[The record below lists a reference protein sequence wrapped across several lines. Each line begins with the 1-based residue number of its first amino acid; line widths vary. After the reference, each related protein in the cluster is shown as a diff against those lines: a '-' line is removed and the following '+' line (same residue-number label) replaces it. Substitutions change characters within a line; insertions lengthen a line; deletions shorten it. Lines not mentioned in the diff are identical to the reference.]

1 MPGLLRTYPDLSFNF
16 IKRRALSPPLNYPC
30 PADLLA
36 VKSDS
41 AAEPSNISAPQ
52 LFTDL
57 NCEMPEDSGV
67 ESSVQR
73 ICPWQR
79 VRPCGARL
87 GLSHLCSF
95 SQLQPLSSP
104 SVIFHLQSQSSLIG
118 LILHLVTVF
127 NKKVL
132 FKEKIFISLQLWYVC
147 GRNDCVT
154 IVSSVVWEIESTK
167 WEWHQINKCPN
178 EVSSYW
184 AQCFVKA
191 ILLVVKIWNK
201 LDNIPCVS
209 VNYRK
214 WLQGLLVTISL
225 KESQRSWE
233 ESRMHRTRQ
242 VTNLLPLTPLS
253 NTGQCC
259 HRAADNWISLS
270 LNQSEQID
278 IFQNEFYF
286 LLFWP

>member
-1 MPGLLRTYPDLSFNF
+1 MPGLQRTYPDLFFNF
-16 IKRRALSPPLNYPC
+16 IKCRGLSPPLNCPC

-167 WEWHQINKCPN
+167 WEWHQINKCPS
-178 EVSSYW
+178 EVSFYW
-184 AQCFVKA
+184 VQCFVKA
-191 ILLVVKIWNK
+191 ILLDVIIWNK
-201 LDNIPCVS
+201 LFHVFQWIIGSDCRDCWWQSHWRSHKGAERSPGCIGHDKSPTSCPWPHSLTQASAVIE
-209 VNYRK
+209 
-214 WLQGLLVTISL
+214 LLIIGSDY
-225 KESQRSWE
+225 
-233 ESRMHRTRQ
+233 H
-242 VTNLLPLTPLS
+242 
-253 NTGQCC
+253 
-259 HRAADNWISLS
+259 
-270 LNQSEQID
+270 
-278 IFQNEFYF
+278 
-286 LLFWP
+286 